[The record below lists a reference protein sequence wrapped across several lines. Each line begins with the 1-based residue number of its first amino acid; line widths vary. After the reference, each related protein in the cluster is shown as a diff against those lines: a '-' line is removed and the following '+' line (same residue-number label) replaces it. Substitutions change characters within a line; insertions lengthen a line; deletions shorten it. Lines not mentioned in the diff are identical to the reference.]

1 MTEVG
6 VKRGLE
12 PGAGPEGD
20 EAEDITR
27 RYIEALPDVTAEL
40 LDQIA
45 EDNDVPHYAV
55 IDEHIEPQDVRIPS
69 GQDLDKDAVIAAR
82 RCEIKNLLDFEAF

>member
-1 MTEVG
+1 M
-6 VKRGLE
+6 
-12 PGAGPEGD
+12 
-20 EAEDITR
+20 
-27 RYIEALPDVTAEL
+27 
-40 LDQIA
+40 DQIA

-82 RCEIKNLLDFEAF
+82 RR